1 MSRIGRQSIAVP
13 SGVTVTIVPGKVSVK
28 GPKGSLETVTR
39 QEVKVEVKGNQI
51 SVANLHDSRNRHAR
65 AYHGMTRA
73 LLQSMVKGV
82 ATGYEK
88 ALEIIGV
95 GYNAKVQGKDVILA
109 LGYSH
114 PLKITI
120 PSGITVECPQPT
132 QIQIKGCD
140 KQAVGQLAAQ
150 IRKLRPP
157 EPYKGKGVK
166 YTTETIKRK
175 AGKAF
180 GSA

>member
-1 MSRIGRQSIAVP
+1 MSRIGKKVIDIP
-13 SGVTVTIVPGKVSVK
+13 GGVTVSVTPGKVAVK
-28 GPKGSLETVTR
+28 GPKGTLEYALR
-39 QEVKVEVKGNQI
+39 PEVKVEVSGSKV
-51 SVANLHDSRNRHAR
+51 SVTNVGEPGDRHAR
-65 AYHGMTRA
+65 AFHGTTRA
-73 LLQSMVKGV
+73 QIAALVTGV

-88 ALEIIGV
+88 SLEIIGV
-95 GYNAKVQGKDVILA
+95 GYNAKIQGKDLVLA
-109 LGYSH
+109 LGFANVV
-114 PLKITI
+114 KIPI
-120 PSGITVECPQPT
+120 PAGITVENPDPT
-132 QIQIKGCD
+132 KLTIKGAD

-150 IRKLRPP
+150 IRKIRPP